1 MLKHNRRSQMHTH
14 WFQKIR
20 ALIWSR
26 VLGDMTHQELGWLAL
41 PNEHISLL
49 TTRRTSILATRVQV
63 VAGLFAVLTP
73 LWIIVDI
80 SIFPNDVWPSLVVAR
95 VLTTIAFVAI
105 VLAVKRAD
113 TMRKAYISLAMM
125 FAVPTL
131 FFLFTCQYLNQV
143 PLEGLQAGV
152 SSGYTFLPFVML
164 AGLSIFPLT
173 IVESLVF
180 AAPILLIQLGAYV
193 MRWPM
198 LDWPTAAASLWL
210 MMLITSVST
219 LAGISQLAFI
229 IVLVRESMN
238 DSLTGCFSRNSGE
251 KLLEMQY
258 IQASRS
264 RTSLALAFVD
274 LDFFKQINDKHG
286 HDAGDRVLI
295 EATKSLRSHQRT
307 SDILVRWGGEEFV
320 LIMPKTD
327 SGQAKI
333 ALERIRKSGIGQR
346 PDGTPLTASMGI
358 AERLQDNTTDWRELV
373 EVADL
378 RMYKAKQSG
387 RNRIIGCRSPTAP
400 AIALNGEPATSLA

>member
-1 MLKHNRRSQMHTH
+1 MNNH
-14 WFQKIR
+14 WFQKIW
-20 ALIWSR
+20 AQFWAR
-26 VLGDMTHQELGWLAL
+26 VLVDMTHHELGWLAL

-73 LWIIVDI
+73 LWILVDI
-80 SIFPNDVWPSLVVAR
+80 FIFPNDVWPSLAVAR
-95 VLTTIAFVAI
+95 VLTTFAFVAI
-105 VLAVKRAD
+105 VLAAKHVD
-113 TMRKAYISLAMM
+113 TMRKAYLLLAMM

-143 PLEGLQAGV
+143 PLEGMQVGV
-152 SSGYTFLPFVML
+152 SSGYNLLPFVML

-173 IVESLVF
+173 IMESLVF
-180 AAPILLIQLGAYV
+180 AAPILLIQFGTYA

-210 MMLITSVST
+210 LMLITSVSM

-238 DSLTGCFSRNSGE
+238 DCLTGCYSRNSGE

-258 IQASRS
+258 VQACRS
-264 RTSLALAFVD
+264 GAPLALAFVD

-286 HDAGDRVLI
+286 HDAGDSALI
-295 EATKSLRSHQRT
+295 EASKSLRLHQRT

-327 SGQAKI
+327 SEQAQI
-333 ALERIRKSGIGQR
+333 ALERICKSGIGQR
-346 PDGTPLTASMGI
+346 PDGTPLTASIGI
-358 AERLQDNTTDWRELV
+358 AERLDNHTTDWRELV
-373 EVADL
+373 AMADT
-378 RMYKAKQSG
+378 RMYMAKRTG
-387 RNRIIGCRSPTAP
+387 RNRIIGCRSPAAP
-400 AIALNGEPATSLA
+400 VAVHGKSALSLV